1 MVSSALMV
9 RVRARAA
16 AVGETETPGRRRI
29 SSLVARTDR
38 WFVAVAA
45 PCVSMSSP
53 SNVGATGG
61 GTVTIGGL
69 GFGGLVVTPSASL
82 GVADTCGSTAWTS
95 ATTVTC
101 GPAAYGGSAV
111 RTAVSV
117 SAVAGTLMGLFS
129 FDSMDACILSL
140 GSLIPQ
146 SCLLMQRR
154 SLALVASTTQTLQR
168 APVQR

>member
-1 MVSSALMV
+1 M
-9 RVRARAA
+9 VRARAQA
-16 AVGETETPGRRRI
+16 AVGNAEGNARPAANWLTC
-29 SSLVARTDR
+29 SSHRC
-38 WFVAVAA
+38 FVAVAA

-61 GTVTIGGL
+61 ATITIGGL

-82 GVADTCGSTAWTS
+82 GVADMCGSTAWTS
-95 ATTVTC
+95 TTTVAC
-101 GPAAYGGSAV
+101 GPAAYVGSAV

-117 SAVAGTLMGLFS
+117 SAVAGTLTGQFS
-129 FDSMDACILSL
+129 FDSMDACMLSS

-146 SCLLMQRR
+146 SCLLVQRR